1 MRRCFDHDR
10 SIPIVLWDMEAR
22 AAASGQGVALGPG
35 ERGGR
40 PFAERL
46 AIISCEVT
54 EVAKA
59 ASEGD
64 RCHRCFQ
71 IRRRKLFPGVPEAD
85 HPGKSHRRVSA
96 ALLESLEYCPCP
108 DPGRL

>member
-10 SIPIVLWDMEAR
+10 SILIVWGVMKAR
-22 AAASGQGVALGPG
+22 AAASGQGVALGP
-35 ERGGR
+35 RQRHGR

-46 AIISCEVT
+46 AIISCEVSEIT
-54 EVAKA
+54 KA

-71 IRRRKLFPGVPEAD
+71 IRRGKLFPGVPEAD
-85 HPGKSHRRVSA
+85 HSGKSHRRVSA
-96 ALLESLEYCPCP
+96 ALLESL
-108 DPGRL
+108 